1 MGRRKKKNNNFR
13 NLGLGVLVSLIGVYG
28 YLLYVNGN
36 FSNLQ
41 MPHITFFDKYKNQAR
56 IQEPMTPEDIIQQ
69 VPVVKKE
76 DKKVKVFFIEHT
88 DGKDVYRT
96 VLRTNNTEMS
106 DIEYAVKTL
115 VAGPTKYERSKGVYS
130 EIPPTKVLFVRETAD
145 RVSVNLSDSF
155 GNGGG
160 ADSLYKRMY
169 QLIKTVNYNTSKP
182 VYLLMNGQLVETIGG
197 EGLMLKQPLN
207 GSSLDD

>member
-1 MGRRKKKNNNFR
+1 MNCIKKYLETREGRYSFYFEDLRSGYSYGYNESVSMTAAGCMK
-13 NLGLGVLVSLIGVYG
+13 LPIAISLI
-28 YLLYVNGN
+28 
-36 FSNLQ
+36 
-41 MPHITFFDKYKNQAR
+41 KA
-56 IQEPMTPEDIIQQ
+56 
-69 VPVVKKE
+69 KE

>member
-13 NLGLGVLVSLIGVYG
+13 NIGLTAVIIIAGVYG
-28 YLLYVNGN
+28 YLAYVNGDFAKIQIPYVN
-36 FSNLQ
+36 
-41 MPHITFFDKYKNQAR
+41 FFDKYKNQAR
-56 IQEPMTPEDIIQQ
+56 IQEPIVAENLLQTPI
-69 VPVVKKE
+69 KKE
-76 DKKVKVFFIEHT
+76 DNSVKIFFIARE

-96 VLRTNNTEMS
+96 VVRTNDTNMS
-106 DIEYAVKTL
+106 NVAYAVQCLMT
-115 VAGPTKYERSKGVYS
+115 GPTKYEKNKGIYS
-130 EIPPTKVLFVRETAD
+130 EIPPAKVLYVRETAE
-145 RVSVNLSDSF
+145 RVTVNLSDSF

-182 VYLLMNGQLVETIGG
+182 VYLLMNGQLVETLGG

>member
-13 NLGLGVLVSLIGVYG
+13 NMGLGALVAIVGVYG

-41 MPHITFFDKYKNQAR
+41 MPHINFFDKYKNQAR

-76 DKKVKVFFIEHT
+76 DKKVQVFFIEHT

-96 VLRTNNTEMS
+96 VLRTNNTEMP

>member
-1 MGRRKKKNNNFR
+1 
-13 NLGLGVLVSLIGVYG
+13 
-28 YLLYVNGN
+28 
-36 FSNLQ
+36 
-41 MPHITFFDKYKNQAR
+41 
-56 IQEPMTPEDIIQQ
+56 
-69 VPVVKKE
+69 
-76 DKKVKVFFIEHT
+76 
-88 DGKDVYRT
+88 
-96 VLRTNNTEMS
+96 MS

-115 VAGPTKYERSKGVYS
+115 VAGPTKYEKNKGVYS
-130 EIPPTKVLFVRETAD
+130 EIPPTKVLFVKETAD
-145 RVSVNLSDSF
+145 RVSINLSDSF